1 MKSVYANV
9 MATCGKDGTCYV
21 KNDGHTP
28 FRGKLEI
35 VATAF
40 ADGAER
46 VVKSQQAESLSGL
59 FDLLDCLLPAK
70 YGLRMALA
78 AGPGITEFFKIAMP
92 ADPTKEILSA
102 VVTAADG
109 TVESDNVIPLSRPAD
124 MVLSKAEVSFTVA
137 AEAGAD
143 GSVDIALKTDHVAVF
158 VT

>member
-46 VVKSQQAESLSGL
+46 VVKSQQL
-59 FDLLDCLLPAK
+59 
-70 YGLRMALA
+70 ALA

-109 TVESDNVIPLSRPAD
+109 TVESENVIPLSRPAD
-124 MVLSKAEVSFTVA
+124 MVLAKAEVSFTVA

>member
-28 FRGKLEI
+28 FSGKLEI

-46 VVKSQQAESLSGL
+46 VVKSQQL
-59 FDLLDCLLPAK
+59 
-70 YGLRMALA
+70 ALA
-78 AGPGITEFFKIAMP
+78 SGPGITEYFKIAMP

-124 MVLSKAEVSFTVA
+124 MVLAKAEVSFTVA
-137 AEAGAD
+137 AEAGPRRRFGRD
-143 GSVDIALKTDHVAVF
+143 GGVGLAQGRGSRELAKASSSPG
-158 VT
+158 